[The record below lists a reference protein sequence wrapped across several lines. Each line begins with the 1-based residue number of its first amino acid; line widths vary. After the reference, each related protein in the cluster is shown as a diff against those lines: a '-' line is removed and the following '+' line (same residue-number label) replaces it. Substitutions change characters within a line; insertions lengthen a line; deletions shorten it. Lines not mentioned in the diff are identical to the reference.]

1 MLFIFNEE
9 KKIELERQIPRDQ
22 IDSLEKT
29 IMSLVTIKQVLKKI
43 GDIKE

>member
-22 IDSLEKT
+22 RDSLEKT

-43 GDIKE
+43 GDTKE